1 MASRRKRPALTLKD
15 IDDFATDGLGGGAS
29 GAGLGAGR
37 PSLADDVPR
46 RPSGNLGS
54 PFSNFSKIV

>member
-1 MASRRKRPALTLKD
+1 MASRRMRPALTLKD

-37 PSLADDVPR
+37 PSLANTPR
-46 RPSGNLGS
+46 RPSGSLGS